1 LHNLAKEGKKKLL
14 VFSPAFVA
22 DCIETLDEIQVEYA
36 NEFKD
41 MGGEEIHMVESLN
54 DNPKW
59 IEALKRMV
67 LENGN

>member
-1 LHNLAKEGKKKLL
+1 
-14 VFSPAFVA
+14 
-22 DCIETLDEIQVEYA
+22 LDEIQVEYA